1 MKYFTINT
9 FLTKGLN
16 RLCPHAME
24 WVILVFVVNTNNI
37 AHICWS
43 AFLNINLKKVPQ
55 DMNNNLLIISVEAL
69 CLTSYITKSG
79 PLQTCFIARQWHPE
93 FFWGRPVHTLNP
105 WLASSG
111 EIFKICAARYL
122 KMHFLALSVLILSCK
137 TFPNYLS
144 LHYKTLFFMDY
155 LKKKLIFK

>member
-79 PLQTCFIARQWHPE
+79 PLQTCFIARQWLIQN
-93 FFWGRPVHTLNP
+93 FFGADRCIHWIHGWRRAAKFSKFVPLDTWKCTSWLCLFLDFLVKHSQIKFTLQN
-105 WLASSG
+105 
-111 EIFKICAARYL
+111 F
-122 KMHFLALSVLILSCK
+122 VL
-137 TFPNYLS
+137 
-144 LHYKTLFFMDY
+144 HGLF
-155 LKKKLIFK
+155 KKKLIFK